1 MTSNL
6 IPALSIPGVKSRE
19 LLNAQREHESN
30 AITYPR
36 HLPIAIKSARGSY
49 ITDEDDNT
57 YVDCLTGAGV
67 LCLGHNHP
75 EVNSAIISQLD
86 TLCHGLDFPTKIKN
100 EFTLKHLS
108 MLPERMHGK
117 MKIHFCGP
125 TGTDA
130 VEAALKL
137 AKINTDADEIISF
150 RGAYHGC
157 SHATLS
163 VGSDSA
169 MKSMIR
175 NRVPGVHFLPFG
187 STSEFTKLTYGAADA
202 SAFFEDTLNDPK
214 SGMGKIAAVIIELV
228 QGEGGVNVASND
240 FIQKIRNV
248 TREKNIP
255 LIVDEIQTGCGRTGT
270 WFAFEQYNIEPDII
284 LTSKGISGAGL
295 PVSIM
300 IYNKKLDKWPA
311 GAHIGTFRG
320 NQLSFAASCK
330 TIDIFHRDNILQ
342 NVRTTSER
350 IFQSLDQYMLEFD
363 FVADIRG
370 LGLMIGVEIINPHSR
385 KPDHSIA
392 YHIQK
397 TALQNGLI
405 LELGGR
411 YDNVIRLLPP
421 LNISEETT
429 DQVLSIMYKTFT
441 EVSKNVQTIIYE
453 STLAF
458 SI

>member
-1 MTSNL
+1 MTSN
-6 IPALSIPGVKSRE
+6 PPRTPSIPGVKSLE
-19 LLNAQREHESN
+19 LLNAQREYESN
-30 AITYPR
+30 AVTYPR

-49 ITDEDDNT
+49 IIDEDNNT
-57 YVDCLTGAGV
+57 YIDCLTGAGV
-67 LCLGHNHP
+67 LSLGHNHP
-75 EVNSAIISQLD
+75 EVNRAIISQLD

-108 MLPERMHGK
+108 MLPDGMRGK
-117 MKIHFCGP
+117 MKMHFCGP
-125 TGTDA
+125 TGSDA

-137 AKINTDADEIISF
+137 SKINTGADEIISF

-157 SHATLS
+157 SHATMS
-163 VGSDSA
+163 VGSDTA
-169 MKSMIR
+169 MKSLIY

-187 STSEFTKLTYGAADA
+187 TTSEFTKQTYGADDA
-202 SAFFEDTLNDPK
+202 SAFFENTLNDPK
-214 SGMGKIAAVIIELV
+214 SGIGKIAAVIVEIV
-228 QGEGGVNVASND
+228 QGEGGVNVASYD
-240 FIQKIRNV
+240 FIQKVRSV

-270 WFAFEQYNIEPDII
+270 WYAFEQYNIEPDII
-284 LTSKGISGAGL
+284 ITSKGISGAGL

-300 IYNKKLDKWPA
+300 IYDRKLDKWPA

-320 NQLSFAASCK
+320 NQLAFAASCQ
-330 TIDIFHRDNILQ
+330 TIDIFRRDNILQ
-342 NVRTTSER
+342 NVRSISER
-350 IFQSLDQYMLEFD
+350 IQQSLDQYMREFD

-370 LGLMIGVEIINPHSR
+370 LGLMIGIEIINPQSR

-411 YDNVIRLLPP
+411 HDNVIRLLPP
-421 LNISEETT
+421 LNISEETA
-429 DQVLSIMYKTFT
+429 DQSLRIMYKTFT
-441 EVSKNVQTIIYE
+441 EISKNVQKIIYD
-453 STLAF
+453 STLSF